1 MYKYII
7 AICVIT
13 FCLKSSQAQNL
24 LFVNK
29 AQNKTITVKVGAK
42 LFLGYRGY
50 NGNTEFA
57 TNTVY
62 EITDSTITFGI
73 NPEYMPFKRKP
84 SAATNQYK
92 IVRLKD
98 ITHFRKRSLGGQL
111 TKDLLRTGAAI
122 GSVFLLSDLYRNS
135 NISRGNAFL
144 ISLGV
149 GVATNLGIK
158 LMFPENAKH
167 AISDGWQIVVQY

>member
-1 MYKYII
+1 MFKYII
-7 AICVIT
+7 AICVIVLT
-13 FCLKSSQAQNL
+13 MQSSKAQDL

-73 NPEYMPFKRKP
+73 NPNYLPFKRKP

-92 IVRLKD
+92 IIRLKD

-111 TKDLLRTGAAI
+111 TKDLLRTGTAI

-135 NISRGNAFL
+135 NVSRSNAFL

-149 GVATNLGIK
+149 GVVTNLGIK
-158 LMFPENAKH
+158 LIYPENAKH
-167 AISDGWQIVVQY
+167 TIADGWQIVVQY

>member
-7 AICVIT
+7 VICFTLLTIQ
-13 FCLKSSQAQNL
+13 SSKAQDL

-29 AQNKTITVKVGAK
+29 AQNKTITVRIGAK

-73 NPEYMPFKRKP
+73 NPDFMPFKRKP
-84 SAATNQYK
+84 SMATNQYK

-167 AISDGWQIVVQY
+167 AIADGWQIVVQY